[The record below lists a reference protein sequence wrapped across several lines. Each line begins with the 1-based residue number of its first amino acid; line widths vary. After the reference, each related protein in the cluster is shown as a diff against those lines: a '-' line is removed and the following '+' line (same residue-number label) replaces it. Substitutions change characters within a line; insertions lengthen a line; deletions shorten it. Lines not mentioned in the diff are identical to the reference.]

1 MVTVLYFSYG
11 SNMSSKRLQ
20 HRVSNIRLVNVG
32 RLEQHKLEFHKKSKD
47 GSSKC
52 DAVYVGNDKQFIY
65 GAVYELT
72 VSQLRILDMYEGLGA
87 GYEQKTVD
95 IITPDLGILNA
106 ITYYATDIDNSLQ
119 PYIWYKE
126 HVIRGANEHNLPSD
140 YIEILKSI
148 NAIPDTNKLRHQEE
162 MMIY

>member
-1 MVTVLYFSYG
+1 MNTVLYFSYG

-20 HRVSNIRLVNVG
+20 HRVSNIRLVDVG

-52 DAVYVGNDKQFIY
+52 DAAYVGSFKQFIC

-72 VSQLRILDMYEGLGA
+72 VSQLRILDKFEGLGN
-87 GYEQKTVD
+87 GYEQKTVE
-95 IITPDLGILNA
+95 IIIPHLGILKA

-119 PYIWYKE
+119 PYLWYKE
-126 HVIRGANEHNLPSD
+126 HVIRGAKEHNLPSD
-140 YIEILKSI
+140 YIESI
-148 NAIPDTNKLRHQEE
+148 KRISAIPDTNRLRHQEE